1 MSILPGYIPLG
12 RSSYTAARRKGGARI
27 WAPLL
32 TLEKMEQTKM
42 SEDKRVSITVLK
54 ARAGMREAL
63 RRELLKLIAPTR
75 REPGNLDYVLFEL
88 QDEPGTFY
96 MREAFINQAAL
107 DSHCQTDYFQAF
119 AAKAEALLA
128 EPLRLIFMEEVS
140 LP

>member
-1 MSILPGYIPLG
+1 
-12 RSSYTAARRKGGARI
+12 
-27 WAPLL
+27 
-32 TLEKMEQTKM
+32 M
-42 SEDKRVSITVLK
+42 SEEKRVSIAVLK

-63 RRELLKLIAPTR
+63 R

-119 AAKAEALLA
+119 AAEAEALLA